1 MWVWRELVKSKK
13 DRQTGTQ
20 TQEEDKEE
28 GYIERPANWT
38 QCNEPL
44 NRALRETRVGRT
56 STPAQRSYPLPTSW
70 LTDSD
75 WLILVFTGAEKLAL
89 WLQLLAV
96 RRQKKK
102 RKELQ
107 QQNNCP
113 SQRAKPKL
121 LVSYRNA
128 SHRIVSYRQPS
139 LISLQKK
146 NQIER
151 KKEKQ
156 FYWFCFLH
164 SFLSSPLNCI
174 CKANINIAK
183 SVRRQREKQLG
194 NTACKLQTSL
204 RHFPSEKKSISN
216 GKAAYKTQLCLQRP
230 LHRKKKQKTKR
241 RALIKSVRKAKK
253 RKTNRVQ
260 FQTELQLLLQKL
272 L

>member
-56 STPAQRSYPLPTSW
+56 SAPAQRSHPLPTSW

-102 RKELQ
+102 EKNYNNKTTAHHKEL
-107 QQNNCP
+107 
-113 SQRAKPKL
+113 SQSF
-121 LVSYRNA
+121 SYRIVT
-128 SHRIVSYRQPS
+128 HRIASYRQPS

-204 RHFPSEKKSISN
+204 RHFPSEKSQSQMVKLRIKPN
-216 GKAAYKTQLCLQRP
+216 CVYNDLYTE
-230 LHRKKKQKTKR
+230 KKKQKGAR
-241 RALIKSVRKAKK
+241 S
-253 RKTNRVQ
+253 
-260 FQTELQLLLQKL
+260 
-272 L
+272 